1 MADAQSRY
9 VKLTKDQ
16 VPLEDIKPG
25 ELNQPIDVP
34 QVQYFLFLRFDCF
47 IYRKIWYALSDST
60 VLEKL
65 VALNSKLLYNVT
77 FFIISSNG

>member
-1 MADAQSRY
+1 MAVSDQMAEGAVHSRY

-34 QVQYFLFLRFDCF
+34 QVSHSMKFLA
-47 IYRKIWYALSDST
+47 INKS
-60 VLEKL
+60 
-65 VALNSKLLYNVT
+65 
-77 FFIISSNG
+77 